1 MFTLWS
7 DIDRLFNRSLSDW
20 MLNSRADDEAFRGFH
35 RMN

>member
-20 MLNSRADDEAFRGFH
+20 MLNSPTMKHFADFTA
-35 RMN
+35 